1 MKQSYLLACMA
12 IFCLVAFSSQQ
23 VGGYTRLTPKQ
34 VYKSDAA
41 RGALKFGADKVL
53 AKLIYEGK
61 IPKHHY
67 EITKIL
73 YAASQVVAGTN
84 YKFKVLI
91 ENDYVEIIA
100 EYVVFRNLK
109 GKYSLVSSDYEI
121 KKDKKDE
128 YDKKDKYD
136 KKDEYEKKDD
146 KKDKKD
152 EYEKKDD
159 KKDKKDEYEKKDDK
173 KDKKDEYEKKDK
185 YDKKDE
191 YDKKDKKED
200 KKEDK
205 KDKKDEYEKK
215 DKYDKKDEYGKKGKY
230 DEKDECYWSPIKG
243 SIAIFEIINLRIQ

>member
-73 YAASQVVAGTN
+73 YAASQVIAGTN

-121 KKDKKDE
+121 KKDKKGE
-128 YDKKDKYD
+128 YG
-136 KKDEYEKKDD
+136 KKDEYD

-152 EYEKKDD
+152 EYEKKD
-159 KKDKKDEYEKKDDK
+159 EYD
-173 KDKKDEYEKKDK
+173 KKDK

-191 YDKKDKKED
+191 YDKKDKY
-200 KKEDK
+200 DK
-205 KDKKDEYEKK
+205 KDDYGKK
-215 DKYDKKDEYGKKGKY
+215 DKYDKKDE
-230 DEKDECYWSPIKG
+230 C
-243 SIAIFEIINLRIQ
+243 